1 VEDVILDLPARAL
14 ARLPKQTRGIVQTVI
29 FGLAAGGTAVLFHL
43 AIHTIFEAGIQ
54 SLARESVEVFLIGS
68 FLIITG
74 TSAVSGWL
82 LTRFC
87 PAAAGSGIPQVKL
100 AFWKDMGD
108 IPFRVVW
115 VKFIAGVLS
124 VGGGASLGREG
135 PSVQLASGVSAQV
148 GGALGLP
155 KHRRRV
161 ACAAGAAAG
170 LAAAF
175 NTPIAAV
182 TFVLEEIIGDLN
194 SRMLGSILLA
204 AVIGALVAHGLL
216 GEQPAFTLTA
226 VGSPEWQVYLFT
238 PVVAA
243 VAALAGVGF
252 QKLALGLRAWNKRE
266 HRVAPWLRVT
276 FGGFAVWLIGGTV
289 FVYTGHTGVFGL
301 GYDDLSSALNGQM
314 LWGVAALL
322 LLTKLLATAVCYGLG
337 AAGGIFAPT
346 LFFGGMAGAALA
358 GVVDLFYPLSPAG
371 HVTLAVVGM
380 CACLGAVVRAPV
392 TGLLIVFE
400 MTHEF
405 SMVPALMVAGLVSI
419 AISKKFTK
427 RNFYDEI
434 LAQDDQEVAQV
445 MPPRDL
451 RSWQE
456 TQVGRAANFRPVLLR
471 SLEPAAMQEILD
483 GSNHERYPV
492 VIDLKLRGV
501 ITREHM
507 ERVIK
512 FGEAPII
519 DPVAT
524 CRRDAPIREVQSKII
539 ESPAHL
545 VVIIGGLDE
554 VPIGIMT
561 LHDILRAEI
570 MFTKE

>member
-1 VEDVILDLPARAL
+1 M
-14 ARLPKQTRGIVQTVI
+14 ARLPAKTRGIVQTVC
-29 FGLAAGGTAVLFHL
+29 FGLAAGLVAVAFHL
-43 AIHTIFEAGIQ
+43 AIHTIFEHGIQ
-54 SLARESVEVFLIGS
+54 RLSHQSTEVFLIGS
-68 FLIITG
+68 FLIIGG
-74 TSAVSGWL
+74 TSAIAGWL
-82 LTRFC
+82 LSAFC
-87 PAAAGSGIPQVKL
+87 PEAAGSGIPQVKL
-100 AFWKDMGD
+100 AFWKDMGE

-115 VKFIAGVLS
+115 VKFIAGALS

-135 PSVQLASGVSAQV
+135 PSVQLASGLSSNL
-148 GGALGLP
+148 GGFLGMP
-155 KHRRRV
+155 KHKRRV

-182 TFVLEEIIGDLN
+182 TFVLEEVIGDLN

-204 AVIGALVAHGLL
+204 AVVGALVAHGLL
-216 GEQPAFTLTA
+216 GEQPAFTLRGA
-226 VGSPEWQVYLFT
+226 GSPEWQVYLAT

-243 VAALAGVGF
+243 IAALAGVWF
-252 QKLALGLRAWNKRE
+252 QKFALSLRLWNKKT
-266 HRVAPWLRVT
+266 HRISPWARCML
-276 FGGFAVWLIGGTV
+276 GGLAVWLIGSTV
-289 FVYTGHTGVFGL
+289 FLWTGNIGVFGL
-301 GYDDLSSALNGQM
+301 GYDDLSQALNGQM
-314 LWGVAALL
+314 HWANASLL
-322 LLTKLLATAVCYGLG
+322 LVAKLVATAVCYGLG

-358 GVVDLFYPLSPAG
+358 GLIDLFYPLSTAG

-405 SMVPALMVAGLVSI
+405 AMVPALMVGGLISI
-419 AISKKFTK
+419 AIAKKFTHH
-427 RNFYDEI
+427 NFYDEI
-434 LAQDDQEVAQV
+434 LAQDGQEVEQV

-456 TQVGRAANFRPVLLR
+456 TQVSRAANFRPVLIR
-471 SLEPAAMQEILD
+471 SLDVETLKATLAEHSHD
-483 GSNHERYPV
+483 RFPV
-492 VIDLKLRGV
+492 VIDLKLKGV

-507 ERVIK
+507 ERVIEK
-512 FGEAPII
+512 GEEPII

-524 CRRDAPIREVQSKII
+524 CRREATIRDIQHKII
-539 ESPAHL
+539 ESPANM
-545 VVIIGGLDE
+545 VILIGGLDD
-554 VPIGIMT
+554 VPIGVMT

-570 MFTKE
+570 MFTKD

>member
-1 VEDVILDLPARAL
+1 M
-14 ARLPKQTRGIVQTVI
+14 ARLPKQTRGIVQTVC
-29 FGLAAGGTAVLFHL
+29 FGLAAGGAAVLFHL
-43 AIHTIFEAGIQ
+43 AIHAVFEHGIQ
-54 SLARESVEVFLIGS
+54 RLTRESTEVFLVGS
-68 FLIITG
+68 FLLI
-74 TSAVSGWL
+74 AVTASISGWL

-87 PAAAGSGIPQVKL
+87 PEAAGSGIPQVKL

-115 VKFIAGVLS
+115 VKFVAGVLS

-135 PSVQLASGVSAQV
+135 PSVQLASGVSSQL
-148 GGALGLP
+148 GGVLGLP

-182 TFVLEEIIGDLN
+182 TFVLEEVIGDLN

-204 AVIGALVAHGLL
+204 AVVGALVAHGLL
-216 GEQPAFTLTA
+216 GEQPAFTLVA
-226 VGSPEWQVYLFT
+226 AGSPEWQVYLAT
-238 PVVAA
+238 PIVAA
-243 VAALAGVGF
+243 LAALAGVWF
-252 QKLALGLRAWNKRE
+252 QKMALRIRAWNKGE
-266 HRVAPWLRVT
+266 HRFAPWIRTT
-276 FGGFAVWLIGGTV
+276 FGGLVVWLIGGTV
-289 FVYTGHTGVFGL
+289 FIYTGHAGVFGL
-301 GYDDLSSALNGQM
+301 GYNDLSDALNGNM
-314 LWGVAALL
+314 LWGFAALL
-322 LLTKLLATAVCYGLG
+322 LVSKLIATAVCYGMG

-358 GVVDLFYPLSPAG
+358 GLINLVYPLSDAG
-371 HVTLAVVGM
+371 HLTLAVVGM

-405 SMVPALMVAGLVSI
+405 AMVPALMVAGLVSI
-419 AISKKFTK
+419 AISKKFTR

-434 LAQDDQEVAQV
+434 LAQDDQEVEKV

-471 SLEPAAMQEILD
+471 SLEPAAMQELLD
-483 GSNHERYPV
+483 EHTHERFPV

-507 ERVIK
+507 ERVVK
-512 FGEAPII
+512 HGEDPII

-524 CRRDAPIREVQSKII
+524 CRRDATIREVQGKII
-539 ESPAHL
+539 ESPAHM

-554 VPIGIMT
+554 VPIGMMT

-570 MFTKE
+570 LFTKE

>member
-1 VEDVILDLPARAL
+1 MILDLPARAM
-14 ARLPKQTRGIVQTVI
+14 ARLPVQTRGIVQTVC
-29 FGLAAGGTAVLFHL
+29 FGLVAGGSAVLFHL
-43 AIHTIFEAGIQ
+43 AIHTVFEHGIQ
-54 SLARESVEVFLIGS
+54 RLTHESVEVFLVGS
-68 FLIITG
+68 FLIIAG
-74 TSAVSGWL
+74 TSAISGWL

-148 GGALGLP
+148 GGVLGIP
-155 KHRRRV
+155 KHKRRL

-204 AVIGALVAHGLL
+204 AVVGALVAHGLL
-216 GEQPAFTLTA
+216 GEQPAFTLRGA
-226 VGSPEWQVYLFT
+226 GSPEWQVYLAT
-238 PVVAA
+238 PIVAA
-243 VAALAGVGF
+243 IAALAGVWF
-252 QKLALGLRAWNKRE
+252 QKFALGLRAWNKKP
-266 HRVAPWLRVT
+266 HRFAPWMRVT
-276 FGGFAVWLIGGTV
+276 LGGLAVWLIGGTV
-289 FVYTGHTGVFGL
+289 FVYTGHAGVFGL
-301 GYDDLSSALNGQM
+301 GYHDLSAALNGQM
-314 LWGVAALL
+314 IWSSAALL
-322 LLTKLLATAVCYGLG
+322 LVAKLIATAVCYGLG

-346 LFFGGMAGAALA
+346 LFFGGMAGASLA
-358 GVVDLFYPLSPAG
+358 GLIDLIYPLSTAG

-405 SMVPALMVAGLVSI
+405 AMVPALMVAGLVSI

-427 RNFYDEI
+427 NNFYDVI
-434 LAQDDQEVAQV
+434 LEQDGQEVEKV

-451 RSWQE
+451 RSWQQ
-456 TQVGRAANFRPVLLR
+456 TPVSRAANFRPVLLR
-471 SLEPAAMQEILD
+471 GLD
-483 GSNHERYPV
+483 PETLQRTLAESSHDRFPV
-492 VIDLKLRGV
+492 VIDLKLKGV

-507 ERVIK
+507 RRIIDH
-512 FGEAPII
+512 GEEPII

-524 CRRDAPIREVQSKII
+524 CRRDATIRDIQHQII
-539 ESPAHL
+539 ESPANM
-545 VVIIGGLDE
+545 VVIIGGEDE

-570 MFTKE
+570 TFTKD

>member
-1 VEDVILDLPARAL
+1 M
-14 ARLPKQTRGIVQTVI
+14 ARLPQKTRGIVQTVC
-29 FGLAAGGTAVLFHL
+29 FGLSAGLSAVVFHL
-43 AIHTIFEAGIQ
+43 AIHTLFEHGIQ
-54 SLARESVEVFLIGS
+54 RLTEESIEVFLVGS
-68 FLIITG
+68 FLIIAG
-74 TSAVSGWL
+74 TSAISGWL

-115 VKFIAGVLS
+115 VKFIAGALS

-155 KHRRRV
+155 KHKRRV

-194 SRMLGSILLA
+194 SRLLGSILLA
-204 AVIGALVAHGLL
+204 AVIGALVTHGLL
-216 GEQPAFTLTA
+216 GEQPAFTLRGA
-226 VGSPEWQVYLFT
+226 GSPEWQIYLAI
-238 PVVAA
+238 PLVAGI
-243 VAALAGVGF
+243 AALAGVWF
-252 QKLALGLRAWNKRE
+252 QKFALGLRAWNKKP
-266 HRVAPWLRVT
+266 HRLAPWVRTTL
-276 FGGFAVWLIGGTV
+276 GGIAVWLIGGTV
-289 FVYTGHTGVFGL
+289 FVYTGHAGVFGL
-301 GYDDLSSALNGQM
+301 GYHDLSEALNGQM
-314 LWGVAALL
+314 VWSVAALL
-322 LLTKLLATAVCYGLG
+322 LVTKLIATAVCYGLG

-358 GVVDLFYPLSPAG
+358 GLIDLFYPLSTAG
-371 HVTLAVVGM
+371 HLTLAVVGM
-380 CACLGAVVRAPV
+380 CSCLGAVVRAPV

-405 SMVPALMVAGLVSI
+405 AMVPALMVAGLISI

-427 RNFYDEI
+427 HNFYDAI
-434 LAQDDQEVAQV
+434 LAQDDQEVDQV

-456 TQVGRAANFRPVLLR
+456 TPVSRAANFRPILIR
-471 SLEPAAMQEILD
+471 SLDAETIKTTLEESD
-483 GSNHERYPV
+483 HERYPV

-501 ITREHM
+501 ITRENM
-507 ERVIK
+507 KRVIEK
-512 FGEAPII
+512 REEPLIE
-519 DPVAT
+519 PVAT
-524 CRRDAPIREVQSKII
+524 CRREATIREIQHQII
-539 ESPAHL
+539 ESPANM

-570 MFTKE
+570 MFTKD

>member
-1 VEDVILDLPARAL
+1 M
-14 ARLPKQTRGIVQTVI
+14 ARLPVKTRGIVQTVC
-29 FGLAAGGTAVLFHL
+29 FGLAAGLVAVAFHL
-43 AIHTIFEAGIQ
+43 AIHTIFEHGIQ
-54 SLARESVEVFLIGS
+54 RLTHESTEVFLVGS
-68 FLIITG
+68 FLIIAG
-74 TSAVSGWL
+74 TSAIAGWL
-82 LTRFC
+82 LSTFC
-87 PAAAGSGIPQVKL
+87 PEAAGSGIPQVKL
-100 AFWKDMGD
+100 AFWKDMGE

-115 VKFIAGVLS
+115 VKFIAGALS

-135 PSVQLASGVSAQV
+135 PSVQLASGLSSNL
-148 GGALGLP
+148 GGALGMP
-155 KHRRRV
+155 KHKRRV

-204 AVIGALVAHGLL
+204 AVVGALVAHGLL
-216 GEQPAFTLTA
+216 GEQPAFTLRGA
-226 VGSPEWQVYLFT
+226 GSPEWQVYLAT

-243 VAALAGVGF
+243 IAALAGVWF
-252 QKLALGLRAWNKRE
+252 QKFALGLQLWNKKTNRIS
-266 HRVAPWLRVT
+266 PWARCTL
-276 FGGFAVWLIGGTV
+276 GGLAVWLIGSTV
-289 FVYTGHTGVFGL
+289 FLWTGNTGVFGL
-301 GYDDLSSALNGQM
+301 GYEDLSQALNGQM
-314 LWGVAALL
+314 YWANASLL
-322 LLTKLLATAVCYGLG
+322 LIAKLVATAVCYGLG

-358 GVVDLFYPLSPAG
+358 GLIDLVYPLSTAG

-405 SMVPALMVAGLVSI
+405 AMVPALMVGGLISI
-419 AISKKFTK
+419 AIAKKFTHH
-427 RNFYDEI
+427 NFYDEI
-434 LAQDDQEVAQV
+434 LAQDGQEVEQV

-456 TQVGRAANFRPVLLR
+456 TQVSRAANFRPVLIR
-471 SLEPAAMQEILD
+471 SLDVETLKNTLAESA
-483 GSNHERYPV
+483 HERFPV
-492 VIDLKLRGV
+492 VIDLKLKGV

-507 ERVIK
+507 ERVIEK
-512 FGEAPII
+512 GEEPII

-524 CRRDAPIREVQSKII
+524 CRREATIRDIQHKII
-539 ESPAHL
+539 ESPANM
-545 VVIIGGLDE
+545 VVLIGGLDE
-554 VPIGIMT
+554 VPIGVMT

-570 MFTKE
+570 MFTKD

>member
-1 VEDVILDLPARAL
+1 M
-14 ARLPKQTRGIVQTVI
+14 ARLPVQTRGIVQTVC
-29 FGLAAGGTAVLFHL
+29 FGLAAGLIAVAFHL
-43 AIHTIFEAGIQ
+43 SSHTLVEHGIQ
-54 SLARESVEVFLIGS
+54 RLTHESTEVFLIGS
-68 FLIITG
+68 FLIIGG
-74 TSAVSGWL
+74 TSAISGWL
-82 LTRFC
+82 LSAFC

-100 AFWKDMGD
+100 AFWKDMGE

-115 VKFIAGVLS
+115 VKFIAGALS

-135 PSVQLASGVSAQV
+135 PSVQLASGVSSQL
-148 GGALGLP
+148 GGFLGMA

-204 AVIGALVAHGLL
+204 AVVGALVAHGLL
-216 GEQPAFTLTA
+216 GEQPAFTLRGA
-226 VGSPEWQVYLFT
+226 GSPEWQVYLAT

-243 VAALAGVGF
+243 FAALAGVWF
-252 QKLALGLRAWNKRE
+252 QKFALGLCAWNKKT
-266 HRVAPWLRVT
+266 HRVAPWARCTL
-276 FGGFAVWLIGGTV
+276 GGLAVWLIGSTV
-289 FVYTGHTGVFGL
+289 FLWTGDSGVFGL
-301 GYDDLSSALNGQM
+301 GYEDLSQALNGQM
-314 LWGVAALL
+314 HWANAGLL
-322 LLTKLLATAVCYGLG
+322 LIAKLVATAVCYGLG

-346 LFFGGMAGAALA
+346 LFFGGMAGASLA
-358 GVVDLFYPLSPAG
+358 GLIDLVYPLSTAG

-405 SMVPALMVAGLVSI
+405 AMVPALMVGGLISI
-419 AISKKFTK
+419 AIAKKFTK
-427 RNFYDEI
+427 HNFYDVVLE
-434 LAQDDQEVAQV
+434 QDGQSVERV

-451 RSWQE
+451 RSWQQ
-456 TQVGRAANFRPVLLR
+456 TPVGRAANFRPVLLR
-471 SLEPAAMQEILD
+471 SLEPDAIAEMLKKFA
-483 GSNHERYPV
+483 HERFPV
-492 VIDLKLRGV
+492 VVNGELKGV
-501 ITREHM
+501 ISREHM
-507 ERVIK
+507 ERVIEK
-512 FGEAPII
+512 NETPII

-524 CRRDAPIREVQSKII
+524 CRREATIRDIQGRII
-539 ESPAHL
+539 ESPANMI
-545 VVIIGGLDE
+545 VIIGGEDNH
-554 VPIGIMT
+554 VIGIMT

-570 MFTKE
+570 LFTKD

>member
-1 VEDVILDLPARAL
+1 MILDLPARAM

-29 FGLAAGGTAVLFHL
+29 FGLAAGGSAVLFHL
-43 AIHTIFEAGIQ
+43 AIHTVFEAGIE
-54 SLARESVEVFLIGS
+54 SLAKQSIEVFLAGS
-68 FLIITG
+68 FLVITA

-100 AFWKDMGD
+100 AFWKDMGE

-115 VKFIAGVLS
+115 VKFVAGVLS

-135 PSVQLASGVSAQV
+135 PSVQLASGVSSQI

-155 KHRRRV
+155 KHKRRV

-216 GEQPAFTLTA
+216 GEQPAFTINSA
-226 VGSPEWQVYLFT
+226 GSPEWQIYVFI
-238 PVVAA
+238 PIVAA
-243 VAALAGVGF
+243 IAALAGVWF
-252 QKLALGLRAWNKRE
+252 QKFALGLRAWNKQP
-266 HRVAPWLRVT
+266 HRIAPWMRTTL
-276 FGGFAVWLIGGTV
+276 GGIAVWLIGGTV
-289 FVYTGHTGVFGL
+289 FVYTGHAGVFGL
-301 GYDDLSSALNGQM
+301 GYHDLSDALNGQM
-314 LWGVAALL
+314 IWSSAALL
-322 LLTKLLATAVCYGLG
+322 LVTKLIATAVCYGLG

-346 LFFGGMAGAALA
+346 LFFGGMAGASLA
-358 GVVDLFYPLSPAG
+358 GLIDLVYPLSTAG
-371 HVTLAVVGM
+371 HLTLAVVGM

-405 SMVPALMVAGLVSI
+405 AMVPALMVAGLVSI
-419 AISKKFTK
+419 AISKRFTK

-434 LAQDDQEVAQV
+434 LAQDDQEVEQV

-471 SLEPAAMQEILD
+471 SLEPAAMQEILRESD
-483 GSNHERYPV
+483 HERYPV

-507 ERVIK
+507 ERVIHH
-512 FGEAPII
+512 GEEPII

-524 CRRDAPIREVQSKII
+524 CRRDSTIREVQQKII
-539 ESPAHL
+539 ESPAHM
-545 VVIIGGLDE
+545 VIIIGGLDD
-554 VPIGIMT
+554 VPIGVMT

-570 MFTKE
+570 MFTED

>member
-1 VEDVILDLPARAL
+1 M
-14 ARLPKQTRGIVQTVI
+14 ARLPAKTRGIVQTVC
-29 FGLAAGGTAVLFHL
+29 FGLSAGLTAVVFHL
-43 AIHTIFEAGIQ
+43 AIHTLFEHGIER
-54 SLARESVEVFLIGS
+54 LTHERVEVFLIGS
-68 FLIITG
+68 FLIVAG
-74 TSAVSGWL
+74 TSAISGWL

-100 AFWKDMGD
+100 AFWKDMGQ

-115 VKFIAGVLS
+115 VKFIAGALS

-135 PSVQLASGVSAQV
+135 PSVQMAAGVSSQL

-155 KHRRRV
+155 KHKRRV

-216 GEQPAFTLTA
+216 GEQPAFTLRGAGT
-226 VGSPEWQVYLFT
+226 PEWQIYLAI
-238 PVVAA
+238 PLVAGI
-243 VAALAGVGF
+243 AALAGVWF
-252 QKLALGLRAWNKRE
+252 QKFALGLRAWNKKP
-266 HRVAPWLRVT
+266 HRLAPWIRT
-276 FGGFAVWLIGGTV
+276 TMGGIGVWLIGGTV
-289 FVYTGHTGVFGL
+289 FVYTGHAGVFGL
-301 GYDDLSSALNGQM
+301 GYQDLSQALNGQM
-314 LWGVAALL
+314 AWSSAALL
-322 LLTKLLATAVCYGLG
+322 LVSKLVATAVCYGLG

-358 GVVDLFYPLSPAG
+358 GLIDFIYPLSTAG
-371 HVTLAVVGM
+371 HLTLAVVGM

-405 SMVPALMVAGLVSI
+405 AMVPALMVAGLISI

-427 RNFYDEI
+427 HNFYDEI
-434 LAQDDQEVAQV
+434 LAQDDQAVEKV

-451 RSWQE
+451 RSWQQ
-456 TQVGRAANFRPVLLR
+456 TPVSRAANFRPILIR
-471 SLEPAAMQEILD
+471 SLDIETLKTTLL
-483 GSNHERYPV
+483 GSDHERFPV
-492 VIDLKLRGV
+492 VIDLKLKGIISRENMQQV
-501 ITREHM
+501 IELGA
-507 ERVIK
+507 EPK
-512 FGEAPII
+512 I
-519 DPVAT
+519 DSVAT
-524 CRRDAPIREVQSKII
+524 CRREATIRDIQHLII
-539 ESPAHL
+539 ESPSNM

-570 MFTKE
+570 MFTKD

>member
-1 VEDVILDLPARAL
+1 MILDLPARAI
-14 ARLPKQTRGIVQTVI
+14 ARLPKQTRGIAQTVI
-29 FGLAAGGTAVLFHL
+29 FGLAAGGIAVLFHL
-43 AIHTIFEAGIQ
+43 AIHAVFEAGIERLTQ
-54 SLARESVEVFLIGS
+54 ESVEVFLVGS
-68 FLIITG
+68 FLVITI
-74 TSAVSGWL
+74 TSAISGWL

-87 PAAAGSGIPQVKL
+87 PEAAGSGIPQVKL

-135 PSVQLASGVSAQV
+135 PSVQLASGVSSQV

-226 VGSPEWQVYLFT
+226 AGSPEWQVYLFT
-238 PVVAA
+238 PIVAGI
-243 VAALAGVGF
+243 AALAGIWF
-252 QKLALGLRAWNKRE
+252 QKMALALRAWNKRP
-266 HRVAPWLRVT
+266 HRPSPWIRT
-276 FGGFAVWLIGGTV
+276 TMGGVAVWLIGGTV
-289 FVYTGHTGVFGL
+289 FVYTGHAGVFGL
-301 GYDDLSSALNGQM
+301 GYNDLSSALNGQM
-314 LWGVAALL
+314 VWSAAALL
-322 LLTKLLATAVCYGLG
+322 LVTKLIATAVCYGLG

-346 LFFGGMAGAALA
+346 LFFGGMAGASLA
-358 GVVDLFYPLSPAG
+358 GLIDLFYPLSTAG
-371 HVTLAVVGM
+371 HLTLAVVGM

-434 LAQDDQEVAQV
+434 LAQDDQEVEQV

-471 SLEPAAMQEILD
+471 SLDHGSMQEVLD

-501 ITREHM
+501 ITRENM

-512 FGEAPII
+512 LGEEPNIT
-519 DPVAT
+519 PVAT
-524 CRRDAPIREVQSKII
+524 CRRDSTIREVQSKII
-539 ESPAHL
+539 ESPAHM

-570 MFTKE
+570 LFTKE

>member
-1 VEDVILDLPARAL
+1 M
-14 ARLPKQTRGIVQTVI
+14 ARLPVKTRGIVQTVC
-29 FGLAAGGTAVLFHL
+29 FGLAAGLVAVAFHL
-43 AIHTIFEAGIQ
+43 AIHTIFEHGIQ
-54 SLARESVEVFLIGS
+54 RLTQESTEVFLVGS
-68 FLIITG
+68 FLIIAG
-74 TSAVSGWL
+74 TSAIAGWL
-82 LTRFC
+82 LSAFC
-87 PAAAGSGIPQVKL
+87 PEAAGSGIPQVKL
-100 AFWKDMGD
+100 AFWKDMGE

-115 VKFIAGVLS
+115 VKFIAGALS

-135 PSVQLASGVSAQV
+135 PSVQLASGLSSNL
-148 GGALGLP
+148 GGMLGMP
-155 KHRRRV
+155 KHKRRI

-182 TFVLEEIIGDLN
+182 TFVLEEVIGDLN

-204 AVIGALVAHGLL
+204 AVVGALVAHGLL
-216 GEQPAFTLTA
+216 GEQPAFTLRGA
-226 VGSPEWQVYLFT
+226 GSPEWQVYLAT

-243 VAALAGVGF
+243 IAALAGVWF
-252 QKLALGLRAWNKRE
+252 QKLALGIRAWNKKT
-266 HRVAPWLRVT
+266 HRISPWARCTL
-276 FGGFAVWLIGGTV
+276 GGLAVWLIGSTV
-289 FVYTGHTGVFGL
+289 FLWTGNTGVFGL
-301 GYDDLSSALNGQM
+301 GYEDLSKALNDQM
-314 LWGVAALL
+314 HWGHASLL
-322 LLTKLLATAVCYGLG
+322 LIAKLVATAVCYGLG

-358 GVVDLFYPLSPAG
+358 GLIDLVYPLSTAG

-405 SMVPALMVAGLVSI
+405 AMVPALMVGGLISI
-419 AISKKFTK
+419 AIAKKFTHH
-427 RNFYDEI
+427 NFYDEI
-434 LAQDDQEVAQV
+434 LAQDGQEVEQV

-456 TQVGRAANFRPVLLR
+456 TPLSRAANFRPIFLR
-471 SLEPAAMQEILD
+471 SLDHDAIAEMLAK
-483 GSNHERYPV
+483 SNHDRFPI
-492 VIDLKLRGV
+492 VIESKLQGV

-507 ERVIK
+507 ERVIEK
-512 FGEAPII
+512 SEAPIV

-524 CRRDAPIREVQSKII
+524 CRRDDTIRDIQNKII
-539 ESPAHL
+539 ESPANI
-545 VVIIGGLDE
+545 VVIVGGEDNH
-554 VPIGIMT
+554 VIGIMT

-570 MFTKE
+570 LFTKD

>member
-1 VEDVILDLPARAL
+1 MILDLPARAI

-43 AIHTIFEAGIQ
+43 AIHNVFEAGIEN
-54 SLARESVEVFLIGS
+54 LAKQSVEVFLVGS
-68 FLIITG
+68 FLVITT
-74 TSAVSGWL
+74 TSAISGWL

-100 AFWKDMGD
+100 AFWKDMGE

-135 PSVQLASGVSAQV
+135 PSVQLASGVSSQV

-155 KHRRRV
+155 KHKRRV

-194 SRMLGSILLA
+194 SRLLGSILLA

-216 GEQPAFTLTA
+216 GEQPAFTLRGA
-226 VGSPEWQVYLFT
+226 GSPEWQIYLFT
-238 PVVAA
+238 PLVAGI
-243 VAALAGVGF
+243 AALAGVWF
-252 QKLALGLRAWNKRE
+252 QKFALGLRAWNKKP
-266 HRVAPWLRVT
+266 HRFAPWIRT
-276 FGGFAVWLIGGTV
+276 TMGGIAVWLIGGTV
-289 FVYTGHTGVFGL
+289 FAYTGHAGVFGL
-301 GYDDLSSALNGQM
+301 GYHDLSDALNGQM
-314 LWGVAALL
+314 IWTSAALL
-322 LLTKLLATAVCYGLG
+322 LVTKLIATAVCYGLG

-346 LFFGGMAGAALA
+346 LFFGGMAGASLA
-358 GVVDLFYPLSPAG
+358 GLIDLVYPLSTAG
-371 HVTLAVVGM
+371 HLTLAVVGM

-405 SMVPALMVAGLVSI
+405 AMVPALMVAGLISI

-434 LAQDDQEVAQV
+434 LAQDDQEVEQV

-456 TQVGRAANFRPVLLR
+456 TAVSRAANFRPILIR
-471 SLEPAAMQEILD
+471 SLDLETIKTTLAESD
-483 GSNHERYPV
+483 HERYPV
-492 VIDLKLRGV
+492 VIDLKLQGV

-507 ERVIK
+507 QRMIEK
-512 FGEAPII
+512 GEEPKIA
-519 DPVAT
+519 PVAT
-524 CRRDAPIREVQSKII
+524 CRREATITDIQHQII
-539 ESPAHL
+539 ESPANM

-570 MFTKE
+570 MFTKD

>member
-1 VEDVILDLPARAL
+1 M
-14 ARLPKQTRGIVQTVI
+14 ARLPVQTRGIVQTVC
-29 FGLAAGGTAVLFHL
+29 FGLAAGLIAVAFHL
-43 AIHTIFEAGIQ
+43 SIHTLFEHGIQ
-54 SLARESVEVFLIGS
+54 RLTHESTEVFLIGS
-68 FLIITG
+68 FLIIGG
-74 TSAVSGWL
+74 TSAISGWL
-82 LTRFC
+82 LSAFC

-100 AFWKDMGD
+100 AFWKDMGE

-115 VKFIAGVLS
+115 VKFIAGALS

-135 PSVQLASGVSAQV
+135 PSVQLASGVSSQL
-148 GGALGLP
+148 GGFLGMA

-204 AVIGALVAHGLL
+204 AVVGALVAHGLL
-216 GEQPAFTLTA
+216 GEQPAFTLRGA
-226 VGSPEWQVYLFT
+226 GSPEWQVYLAT

-243 VAALAGVGF
+243 FAALAGVWF
-252 QKLALGLRAWNKRE
+252 QKFALGLRAWNKKT
-266 HRVAPWLRVT
+266 HRVAPWARCTL
-276 FGGFAVWLIGGTV
+276 GGLAVWLIGSTV
-289 FVYTGHTGVFGL
+289 FLWTGDSGVFGL
-301 GYDDLSSALNGQM
+301 GYEDLSQALNGQM
-314 LWGVAALL
+314 HWANAGLL
-322 LLTKLLATAVCYGLG
+322 LIAKLVATAVCYGLG

-346 LFFGGMAGAALA
+346 LFFGGMAGASLA
-358 GVVDLFYPLSPAG
+358 GLIDLVYPLSTAG

-405 SMVPALMVAGLVSI
+405 AMVPALMVGGLISI
-419 AISKKFTK
+419 AIAKKFTK
-427 RNFYDEI
+427 HNFYDVVLE
-434 LAQDDQEVAQV
+434 QDGQSVERV

-451 RSWQE
+451 RSWQQ
-456 TQVGRAANFRPVLLR
+456 TPVGRAANFRPVLLR
-471 SLEPAAMQEILD
+471 SLEPDAIAEMLKKFA
-483 GSNHERYPV
+483 HERFPV
-492 VIDLKLRGV
+492 VVNGELKGV
-501 ITREHM
+501 ISREHM
-507 ERVIK
+507 ERVIEK
-512 FGEAPII
+512 NETPII

-524 CRRDAPIREVQSKII
+524 CRREATIRDIQGRII
-539 ESPAHL
+539 ESPANMI
-545 VVIIGGLDE
+545 VIIGGEDNH
-554 VPIGIMT
+554 VIGIMT

-570 MFTKE
+570 LFTKD

>member
-1 VEDVILDLPARAL
+1 M
-14 ARLPKQTRGIVQTVI
+14 ARLPVKTRGIVQTVC
-29 FGLAAGGTAVLFHL
+29 FGLAAGLVAVAFHL
-43 AIHTIFEAGIQ
+43 SIHTIFEHGIQ
-54 SLARESVEVFLIGS
+54 RLTHESTEVFLVGS
-68 FLIITG
+68 FLVIAG
-74 TSAVSGWL
+74 TSAIAGWL
-82 LTRFC
+82 LSAFC

-100 AFWKDMGD
+100 AFWKDMGE

-115 VKFIAGVLS
+115 VKFVAGALS

-135 PSVQLASGVSAQV
+135 PSVQLASGLSSQL
-148 GGALGLP
+148 GGFLGMP
-155 KHRRRV
+155 KHKRRV

-204 AVIGALVAHGLL
+204 AVVGALVAHGLL
-216 GEQPAFTLTA
+216 GEQPAFTLRGA
-226 VGSPEWQVYLFT
+226 GSPEWQVYLAT
-238 PVVAA
+238 PIVATI
-243 VAALAGVGF
+243 AALAGVWF
-252 QKLALGLRAWNKRE
+252 QKFALGLRLWNKKT
-266 HRVAPWLRVT
+266 HRIAPWARCML
-276 FGGFAVWLIGGTV
+276 GGMAVWLIGSTV
-289 FVYTGHTGVFGL
+289 FLWTGNTGVFGL
-301 GYDDLSSALNGQM
+301 GYEDLSQALNGKM
-314 LWGVAALL
+314 YWANAGLL
-322 LLTKLLATAVCYGLG
+322 LFAKLVATAMCYGLG

-346 LFFGGMAGAALA
+346 LFFGGMAGAAIA
-358 GVVDLFYPLSPAG
+358 GLIDLFIYPLSTAG

-405 SMVPALMVAGLVSI
+405 AMVPALMVGGLISI
-419 AISKKFTK
+419 AIAKKFTK
-427 RNFYDEI
+427 HNFYEM
-434 LAQDDQEVAQV
+434 LLEQDGQEVEKV

-456 TQVGRAANFRPVLLR
+456 TPLSRAANFRPVLLR
-471 SLEPAAMQEILD
+471 SLEPAAIAEMLAASTHDRFPI
-483 GSNHERYPV
+483 
-492 VIDLKLRGV
+492 VIDSQLKGV

-507 ERVIK
+507 ERVIEK
-512 FGEAPII
+512 SEAPII

-524 CRRDAPIREVQSKII
+524 CRRDDTIRDIQGKII
-539 ESPAHL
+539 ESPGNM
-545 VVIIGGLDE
+545 VVIVGGENNHVIGL
-554 VPIGIMT
+554 MT

-570 MFTKE
+570 LFTKE

>member
-1 VEDVILDLPARAL
+1 M

-29 FGLAAGGTAVLFHL
+29 FGLAAGGVAVLFHL
-43 AIHTIFEAGIQ
+43 AIHSVFEAGIER
-54 SLARESVEVFLIGS
+54 LAHESIEVFLVGS
-68 FLIITG
+68 FVVIAG
-74 TSAVSGWL
+74 TSAISGWL

-87 PAAAGSGIPQVKL
+87 PEAAGSGIPQVKL
-100 AFWKDMGD
+100 AFWRDMGD

-115 VKFIAGVLS
+115 VKFVAGVLS

-135 PSVQLASGVSAQV
+135 PSVQLASGVSSQV

-155 KHRRRV
+155 KHKRRV

-194 SRMLGSILLA
+194 SRMLGSVLLA

-216 GEQPAFTLTA
+216 GEQPAFTLSK

-238 PVVAA
+238 PIVAA
-243 VAALAGVGF
+243 IAALAGVWF
-252 QKLALGLRAWNKRE
+252 QKMALGLRAWNKRD
-266 HRVAPWLRVT
+266 HRVAPWLRTT
-276 FGGFAVWLIGGTV
+276 FGGIAVWLIGGTV

-314 LWGVAALL
+314 IWTSAALL

-346 LFFGGMAGAALA
+346 LFFGGMAGASLA
-358 GVVDLFYPLSPAG
+358 GLVDLFYPLSTAG
-371 HVTLAVVGM
+371 HLTLAVVGM

-434 LAQDDQEVAQV
+434 LAQDDQEVEQV

-492 VIDLKLRGV
+492 VLDLKLQGV

-512 FGEAPII
+512 FGEEPII

-524 CRRDAPIREVQSKII
+524 CRRDSTIKEVQSKII
-539 ESPAHL
+539 ESPAHM
-545 VVIIGGLDE
+545 VVIIGGLDD

-570 MFTKE
+570 TFTKE